1 MKIDTCHI
9 KNFRSIQELA
19 VAFDAHCIIIEG
31 GNGSGKTSLLEALY
45 CSCFQ
50 KSFRTSDTKE
60 CIRFD
65 QEHYAIKISGT
76 NNHAESW
83 DLYTARSEE
92 RRVIKLN
99 EKNVQTQKSIF
110 EIYKCV
116 FLGAQD
122 SIIITGYPEARRSFF
137 DNAMVLYKPQL
148 IELFKNYR
156 QVLKQRNACL
166 DNTKFGNA
174 FSAQGKNV
182 YDTSAAGEEL
192 HVWTEK
198 LVTLSYQLT
207 VERESFLEIMQKLC
221 DTIFATIF
229 AQSSTLRITLESKT
243 AFKKDTGDHSNTC
256 STTKSHDSSISTPTP
271 ISIKDFYQ
279 QNSSLL
285 LREKYFKK
293 TLFGAHLDDFKIMF
307 NNIPA
312 KEFASRGQQK
322 LLIFVLKC
330 ALLKTMD
337 NDAIFLVDDF
347 LTDFDQENFEKALQ
361 YIVSLPTQ
369 IFITTP
375 CSIDLVIAKNS
386 QCKFQKIFLLA
397 PLRVV

>member
-1 MKIDTCHI
+1 MKIDTCYI
-9 KNFRSIQELA
+9 KNFRSIQDLA
-19 VAFDAHCIIIEG
+19 VDFDARCIIIEG

-60 CIRFD
+60 CIRFA
-65 QEHYAIKISGT
+65 QEHYAIKISGV
-76 NNHAESW
+76 NNAAEEWS
-83 DLYTARSEE
+83 LYTARSAE

-99 EKNVQTQKSIF
+99 EKSVLTQKSIF

-116 FLGAQD
+116 FLSAQD
-122 SIIITGYPEARRSFF
+122 SAIIAGYPEARRSFF

-148 IELFKNYR
+148 IELFKSYR

-166 DNTKFGNA
+166 ENA
-174 FSAQGKNV
+174 FTGRSTALYDKNV
-182 YDTSAAGEEL
+182 HDRTSYDASAANKEL

-207 VERESFLEIMQKLC
+207 IERKAFLHVMQTIC
-221 DTIFATIF
+221 DDIFSTIF
-229 AQSSTLRITLESKT
+229 AQSSTIRISLESKIV
-243 AFKKDTGDHSNTC
+243 FENSVC
-256 STTKSHDSSISTPTP
+256 ESTSSIS
-271 ISIKDFYQ
+271 IEDFYK
-279 QNSSLL
+279 QNSALL

-293 TLFGAHLDDFKIMF
+293 TLFGAHLDDFKILF
-307 NNIPA
+307 NNTPA

-347 LTDFDQENFEKALQ
+347 LTDFDQENFEKALY
-361 YIVSLPTQ
+361 YILSLPTQ
-369 IFITTP
+369 VFITTP
-375 CSIDLVIAKNS
+375 HSIDHVIAKNT
-386 QCKFQKIFLLA
+386 QVTVQKIFLSMQ
-397 PLRVV
+397 PLIA

>member
-1 MKIDTCHI
+1 MKIDTCCI
-9 KNFRSIQELA
+9 KNFRSIQELT

-31 GNGSGKTSLLEALY
+31 SNGSGKTSLLEALY

-60 CIRFD
+60 CIRFG
-65 QEHYAIKISGT
+65 QEHYTIKISGT
-76 NNHAESW
+76 NNTAESW

-110 EIYKCV
+110 EIYKCI

-122 SIIITGYPEARRSFF
+122 SAIITGYPEARRSFF

-148 IELFKNYR
+148 IELFKSYR

-166 DNTKFGNA
+166 ENTCGGKFFAIQDRNL
-174 FSAQGKNV
+174 
-182 YDTSAAGEEL
+182 YDTSAAGKEL

-198 LVTLSYQLT
+198 LLLLSYNLT
-207 VERESFLEIMQKLC
+207 VERKAFLHVMQNIC
-221 DTIFATIF
+221 DAIFTTIF
-229 AQSSTLRITLESKT
+229 AQSSTLRITLESKI
-243 AFKKDTGDHSNTC
+243 AFEKDVC
-256 STTKSHDSSISTPTP
+256 EVE
-271 ISIKDFYQ
+271 DFYKR
-279 QNSSLL
+279 NSSLL

-307 NNIPA
+307 NNTPA

-330 ALLKTMD
+330 ALLKTMN

-347 LTDFDQENFEKALQ
+347 LTDFDQENFEKALH
-361 YIVSLPTQ
+361 YILSLPTQ
-369 IFITTP
+369 VFITAP
-375 CSIDLVIAKNS
+375 HSIDHVIAKNT
-386 QCKFQKIFLLA
+386 QFIVQKIFLSA
-397 PLRVV
+397 PLLGV